1 MLLLQEE
8 GMEGRRGVRLM
19 GSYCA
24 RRKEERKSWEGKRLH
39 VFKKQEGKR
48 KSDLLAKTVG

>member
-8 GMEGRRGVRLM
+8 GMEGRGGVRLM

-24 RRKEERKSWEGKRLH
+24 RRKEERISWEGKRLH
-39 VFKKQEGKR
+39 VFF
-48 KSDLLAKTVG
+48 KTGGETEVRFFG